1 MILIMKKI
9 YQVPALTVA
18 QMAECLPIAASEPD
32 VTYNPNNSVA
42 AEEVEVK
49 GSGDWGDIW
58 E

>member
-1 MILIMKKI
+1 MKKI
-9 YQVPALTVA
+9 YQVPALTA
-18 QMAECLPIAASEPD
+18 TQLAECLPIAVSPD
-32 VTYNPNNSVA
+32 IKTNPNNSVA

>member
-1 MILIMKKI
+1 MFLIMKKI
-9 YQVPALTVA
+9 YQVPALTA
-18 QMAECLPIAASEPD
+18 TQLAECLPIAVSPD
-32 VTYNPNNSVA
+32 IKTNPNNSVA

>member
-9 YQVPALTVA
+9 YQVPALTA
-18 QMAECLPIAASEPD
+18 TQLAECLPIAVSQPD
-32 VTYNPNNSVA
+32 IKTNPNNSVA